1 MKTKKVQ
8 VFLGV
13 LMVMLGAWALN
24 SCSKSDATPAVV
36 KTVLSDSIVVATNLI
51 STTSE
56 GIQDG
61 QYAIGSQVV
70 LAIAIGQSEAVVSS
84 TTANQT
90 TVNSTIASLAAAMAT
105 YRAGKVVPVAVDALV
120 SHWAFDEGAGT
131 LAKDASANAF
141 NGTLK
146 AGPAK
151 WGAKSPVWTADRKGN
166 TAKALQ
172 FNNGASVEVPYNSK
186 LNPTVLSIAAWVR
199 VDTVNA
205 NNRFI
210 GLQSWLGYKFQLQ
223 DGNRPFATIS
233 TSTGIYDRDA
243 AVGVPDNK
251 QWIHLAVTYVNGTQT
266 FYING
271 INVKTWTD
279 VTGTAASISAKP
291 YNLVIGAD
299 FPVDKY
305 SSDPNGTKFDV
316 VGDPLYHVIPLA
328 WGGHFIGAIDEV
340 RIYSTALT
348 ASQVTSI
355 YDREK

>member
-13 LMVMLGAWALN
+13 LTVVLMAWALN
-24 SCSKSDATPAVV
+24 SCTKSDATPAVV
-36 KTVLSDSIVVATNLI
+36 KTVLNDSITIASNLI
-51 STTSE
+51 SSTSE

-61 QYAIGSQVV
+61 QYAVGSQVA
-70 LAIAIGQSEAVVSS
+70 LAIAIGQSQAVASS
-84 TTANQT
+84 TTANQA
-90 TVNSTIASLAAAMAT
+90 TVNSTIASLAAAIAT
-105 YRAGKVVPVAVDALV
+105 YRAGKVVPVAVTALV
-120 SHWAFDEGAGT
+120 AHWGFDEGTGT
-131 LAKDASANAF
+131 TANDASTNAM

-146 AGPAK
+146 AGPTK
-151 WGAKSPVWTADRKGN
+151 WGARSPVWTSDRKGN
-166 TAKALQ
+166 AGKALQ
-172 FNNGASVEVPYNSK
+172 FNRGASVEVPYNTK
-186 LNPTVLSIAAWVR
+186 LNPATLSIAAWVR

-223 DGNRPFATIS
+223 DGNRPFATVS
-233 TSTGIYDRDA
+233 TSTGTYDRDA

-251 QWIHLAVTYVNGTQT
+251 QWVHLAVTYVNGTQT

-299 FPVDKY
+299 FPADKY

-340 RIYSTALT
+340 RIYNTALT
-348 ASQVTSI
+348 DSQITSI
-355 YDREK
+355 YNREK